1 MTDKKST
8 VVVIGGGLGGLSAA
22 VSLRQEG
29 YQVTVVE
36 KNQHLGGK
44 VNRLESAGFGFD
56 LGPSILTMPQIFEAL
71 FTKSHR
77 QMKDYV
83 AIRRL
88 PLEWRSFFPDGTKID
103 LYGDLSRMARENP
116 VLKAKDM
123 EEYRTFLAYAKEI
136 YDLTAE
142 GYFAEGFDQTKD
154 VLRHHGIIKALKGF
168 DYFSTMQEA
177 IDQRVSNPKLQEMLG
192 YFSKY
197 VGSSPY
203 DAPAVLN
210 MMSYMQH
217 TQGIWYVPG
226 GMHRLAEGIVQLAE
240 EIGVTFITG
249 QQVTKLDTQDQRITR
264 AHLADGCTL
273 TADIFVSNMEVIPA
287 YQQLLTEEISPKAE
301 KKFEPASSG
310 FVLHLGVK
318 ADYPQL
324 AHHNFF
330 FSGAAQKNF
339 DQNFHDHQLPEDPT
353 IYLVNVNKTDPSQTK
368 PGHENIKILPHIPY
382 LQDTPFTEVQ
392 YTAFRKRILEKLE
405 RMGLTDLQKNI
416 VFEDR
421 WTPADIEANYLSH
434 RGAIYGTVS
443 DRKRNH
449 GFKHPKHSER
459 YGNLY
464 FVGGTVNPG
473 AGMPMVTLSGQ
484 QVSRMI
490 AQNKQ
495 FV

>member
-1 MTDKKST
+1 MTDKKT
-8 VVVIGGGLGGLSAA
+8 RVVVIGGGLGGLSAA
-22 VSLRQEG
+22 VSLTQEG

-36 KNQHLGGK
+36 KNHHLGGK
-44 VNRLESAGFGFD
+44 LNRLDKNGFGFD
-56 LGPSILTMPQIFEAL
+56 LGPSILTMPHIFEAL
-71 FTKSHR
+71 FTKSQR
-77 QMKDYV
+77 KMQDYV
-83 AIRRL
+83 SIRRL
-88 PLEWRSFFPDGTKID
+88 PLEWRSFFPDGSKID
-103 LYGDLSRMARENP
+103 LYGDLSRMAKENP
-116 VLKAKDM
+116 ALKAKDI
-123 EEYRTFLAYAKEI
+123 EEYRTFLSYAKEI
-136 YDLTAE
+136 YDLTKE
-142 GYFAEGFDQTKD
+142 GYFAEGFDQTTD
-154 VLRHHGIIKALKGF
+154 VLRHHGVFKALKGF

-177 IDQRVSNPKLQEMLG
+177 INQRVSNPKMQEMLG

-217 TQGIWYVPG
+217 AQGVWYVSG
-226 GMHRLAEGIVQLAE
+226 GMHRLAEGIVQLAK

-249 QQVTKLDTQDQRITR
+249 QQVMKLDTQDKQVTT
-264 AHLADGCTL
+264 AYLADGRTV

-287 YQQLLTEEISPKAE
+287 YQQLLSEVSPKVQ

-318 ADYPQL
+318 GAYPQL

-330 FSGAAQKNF
+330 FSEAAQQNF

-353 IYLVNVNKTDPSQTK
+353 IYLVNVNKTDPSQTVA
-368 PGHENIKILPHIPY
+368 GHENIKILPHIPY
-382 LQDTPFTEVQ
+382 LQDTPFMEAE
-392 YTAFRKRILEKLE
+392 YTAFRQRILEKLE

-434 RGAIYGTVS
+434 HGAIYGTVS
-443 DRKRNH
+443 DRKKNH
-449 GFKHPKHSER
+449 GFKHPKRSEK
-459 YGNLY
+459 YDNLY

-490 AQNKQ
+490 VQGE
-495 FV
+495 

>member
-1 MTDKKST
+1 MANKKT
-8 VVVIGGGLGGLSAA
+8 TILVIGGGLGGLSAA
-22 VSLRQEG
+22 VSLTQAG

-36 KNQHLGGK
+36 KNHHLGGK
-44 VNRLESAGFGFD
+44 LNHLKTADFGFD
-56 LGPSILTMPQIFEAL
+56 LGPSILTMPQIFDRL
-71 FTKSHR
+71 FTKSQR

-83 AIRRL
+83 PIRRL
-88 PLEWRSFFPDGTKID
+88 PLEWRSFFPDGSKID
-103 LYGDLSRMARENP
+103 LYGDLSRMAQENP
-116 VLKAKDM
+116 GLNAKDM
-123 EEYRTFLAYAKEI
+123 EEYRTFLAYAKGI
-136 YDLTAE
+136 YDLTEE

-154 VLRHHGIIKALKGF
+154 VLRHHGIVRALKGF

-177 IDQRVSNPKLQEMLG
+177 IDKRVSNPHMRDMLG

-217 TQGIWYVPG
+217 AQGIWYVPG
-226 GMHRLAEGIVQLAE
+226 GMQQLAQGIVQLAK

-249 QQVTKLDTQDQRITR
+249 QKVTKLDTQDQQVT
-264 AHLADGCTL
+264 AAYLADGRRL

-287 YQQLLTEEISPKAE
+287 YQQLLSEEISAKVQQ
-301 KKFEPASSG
+301 KFEPASSG

-318 ADYPQL
+318 GEYPQL

-330 FSGAAQKNF
+330 FSEAAQTNF
-339 DQNFHDHQLPEDPT
+339 DQNFHDHRLPDDPT
-353 IYLVNVNKTDPSQTK
+353 IYLVNVNKTDPSQTI
-368 PGHENIKILPHIPY
+368 PGHENLKILPHIPY
-382 LQDTPFTEVQ
+382 LQDSPFTEAE
-392 YTAFRKRILEKLE
+392 YAAFRTRILEKLE

-421 WTPADIEANYLSH
+421 WTPADIEAQYASH

-443 DRKRNH
+443 DRKQNH
-449 GFKHPKHSER
+449 GFKHPKHSEK
-459 YGNLY
+459 YDNLY

-490 AQNKQ
+490 TQRKC
-495 FV
+495 